1 VLQALD
7 GQGLLHE
14 QVYRAIRMSI
24 LAGKMR
30 PGVRLPSTRSLG
42 RQLGISRTTVLS
54 AYEQLTAEGY
64 LTGRPGSGTY
74 VSQEIPDSMIS
85 TRQPAAQVPAEMKAR
100 TSRPK
105 KISAYAARIQKMEP
119 ASRVVIAELSRPLAY
134 NFQYAHVATQDFPFR
149 VWSNLLARY
158 ASRAPTTIS
167 DPAGTIGLRTA
178 IAEYLLRVRGVSY
191 APEQVIVVNGAL
203 QGIDLILRV
212 LLDPGDT
219 VAIEDPHLLGARDMF
234 LSAGAKLLP
243 VSVDE
248 DGICVREL
256 ERRREVKAVFV
267 TPSHQFPTG
276 ATMSV
281 QRRQELLD
289 WAAQTGTYILEDDYD
304 GEYRYRG
311 APLESLQG
319 MDRNDC
325 VIYIGTFSRTIFPEL
340 LGYIV
345 VPPSLVKA
353 FRDTKWLVDRHTFPL
368 LQDVVGDFLRERH
381 FEHYLRRLRARSER
395 RRDALLGAIQE
406 NFGDRAKVY
415 GADAGIHVMM
425 CLEQVTLENV
435 RELVLKANDAGVG
448 VYSTLANYL
457 RHPRRAELLL
467 GYSAL
472 SEPAIRS
479 GIRILRECVE
489 ALPERARIS
498 AD

>member
-7 GQGLLHE
+7 GEGLLHE
-14 QVYRAIRMSI
+14 QVYRAIRLSI
-24 LAGKMR
+24 LHGKMR

-54 AYEQLTAEGY
+54 AYEQLAAEGY

-74 VSQEIPDSMIS
+74 VSREIPDAMIS
-85 TRQPAAQVPAEMKAR
+85 ARQPAAEPPGEAKIRVVRA
-100 TSRPK
+100 K
-105 KISAYAARIQKMEP
+105 KISAYASRIQKMEP
-119 ASRVVIAELSRPLAY
+119 ASRNVIAELSRPLPY

-158 ASRAPTTIS
+158 ASRAPTAIS
-167 DPAGTIGLRTA
+167 DPAGTLGLRTA

-212 LLDPGDT
+212 LLEPGDT

-243 VSVDE
+243 VSVDD
-248 DGICVREL
+248 DGICAREL
-256 ERRREVKAVFV
+256 ERRRDVKAVFV

-281 QRRQELLD
+281 ERRRELLD
-289 WAAQTGTYILEDDYD
+289 WAAQTGTYIMEDDYD
-304 GEYRYRG
+304 GEYRYHG

-319 MDRNDC
+319 MDRSDC
-325 VIYIGTFSRTIFPEL
+325 VLYIGTFSRTIFPEL

-345 VPPSLVKA
+345 VPPSLVKI
-353 FRDTKWLVDRHTFPL
+353 FHDTKWLVDRHTFPL
-368 LQDVVGDFLRERH
+368 LQDVVADFLRERH

-395 RRDALLGAIQE
+395 RRDALLDAIRE
-406 NFGDRAKVY
+406 NFGESAHVY
-415 GADAGIHVMM
+415 GADAGIHIM
-425 CLEQVTLENV
+425 LTLDQVTPDNV
-435 RELVLKANDAGVG
+435 QELGAKATAAGVG
-448 VYSTLANYL
+448 VYTTIANYL
-457 RHPRRAELLL
+457 RVPRRAELLL

-472 SEPAIRS
+472 AEPAIRA
-479 GIRILRECVE
+479 GIHALRECVE
-489 ALPERARIS
+489 SLRQPARLT
-498 AD
+498 AG